1 MRKAL
6 IIALI
11 NALGVVSFG
20 ALANPW
26 PTLESCR
33 SDNITCNKDTPR
45 ADCRGQY
52 LACVK
57 SAKIHHPG
65 FTRNPMSTMQ
75 GVATGKPPVV
85 SSSTNG
91 GANNSG
97 AMANI
102 GGGGSGGGVVTT
114 NNGVILGR
122 HGGVS
127 GGSGGG
133 PGTAKLKVQ

>member
-33 SDNITCNKDTPR
+33 SDNITCNKDTPH

-75 GVATGKPPVV
+75 GVATGKPPVAI
-85 SSSTNG
+85 SSTNG
-91 GANNSG
+91 GSATNSG
-97 AMANI
+97 TIA
-102 GGGGSGGGVVTT
+102 TT
-114 NNGVILGR
+114 NNGSVAINT
-122 HGGVS
+122 GVNS
-127 GGSGGG
+127 GHNGNAGGGSALLSG
-133 PGTAKLKVQ
+133 PGMPKLKAH